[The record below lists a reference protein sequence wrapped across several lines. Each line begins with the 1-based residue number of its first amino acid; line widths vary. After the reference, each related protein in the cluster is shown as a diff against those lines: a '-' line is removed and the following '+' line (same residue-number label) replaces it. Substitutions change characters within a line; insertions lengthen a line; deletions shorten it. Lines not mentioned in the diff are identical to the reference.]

1 MSDIREIKSR
11 MKSVSDTAKIT
22 KAMYMISSSKMRKAR
37 AELERTRPHFDA
49 LNSEIKRIFRSKSHI
64 DSPYMYPADGSHDL
78 PGAYAYIVVTS
89 DKGLAGFYNHAV
101 IKEFESQMTD
111 HESRYFMVGDYG
123 CKYCDAL
130 GIEYDGEFRFS
141 ADNPT
146 MRRTRR
152 MADYILDE
160 YDAGRISKIF
170 LIYTDLENNISQ
182 KARTVRLLP
191 FHRKDFT
198 DEATMNDNVSFNF
211 YPSAEGVLDSIVRS
225 YVAEYLYSALVDSYC
240 CEQSARMNA
249 MDEADQNANE
259 LMAELRLEYN
269 HARQGKI
276 TREITEISAGARALK
291 KKKTAETVAK
301 GAYTNGR

>member
-1 MSDIREIKSR
+1 
-11 MKSVSDTAKIT
+11 MKSVSDTEKIT

-37 AELERTRPHFDA
+37 ADLERTRPHFDA
-49 LNSEIKRIFRSKSHI
+49 LNNEIKRIFRSKERI

-89 DKGLAGFYNHAV
+89 DKGLAGYYNHSV

-130 GIEYDGEFRFS
+130 GIPYDDEFRFS
-141 ADNPT
+141 ADNPS
-146 MRRTRR
+146 MRVTRM
-152 MADYILDE
+152 MAEYILSE
-160 YDAGRISKIF
+160 YDEGRISKIF
-170 LIYTDLENNISQ
+170 LIYTDMESGISQ
-182 KARTVRLLP
+182 KATTVRLLP
-191 FHRKDFT
+191 FHRREFT
-198 DEATMNDNVSFNF
+198 DESEITDSVKFDF
-211 YPSAEGVLDSIVRS
+211 YPSAESVLSNIVRS

-249 MDEADQNANE
+249 MDEADRNATQLMNE
-259 LMAELRLEYN
+259 LKLEYN

-291 KKKTAETVAK
+291 KKK
-301 GAYTNGR
+301 GLR

>member
-11 MKSVSDTAKIT
+11 MKSVADTEKIT

-49 LNSEIKRIFRSKSHI
+49 LNAEIKRIFRSKSHI
-64 DSPYMYPADGSHDL
+64 NSPYMYPADGSHDL

-101 IKEFESQMTD
+101 IKEFESQITD
-111 HESRYFMVGDYG
+111 HENRFFMVGDYG

-130 GIEYDGEFRFS
+130 GIEYDDEFRFS
-141 ADNPT
+141 ADNPS

-152 MADYILDE
+152 MTDYILRE
-160 YDAGRISKIF
+160 YDEGRISKIF
-170 LIYTDLENNISQ
+170 LIYTDLENGISQ
-182 KARTVRLLP
+182 KAKTVRLLP

-198 DEATMNDNVSFNF
+198 DEKDIPNVRFDF
-211 YPSAEGVLDSIVRS
+211 FPSPEKVLENIVRS
-225 YVAEYLYSALVDSYC
+225 YVAEYLYSALVDSFC

-249 MDEADQNANE
+249 MDEADKNAAE
-259 LMAELRLEYN
+259 LMNQLNLEYN
-269 HARQGKI
+269 HARQSKI
-276 TREITEISAGARALK
+276 TREITEISAGARALRK
-291 KKKTAETVAK
+291 KKKT
-301 GAYTNGR
+301 R

>member
-1 MSDIREIKSR
+1 
-11 MKSVSDTAKIT
+11 MKSVADTEKIT
-22 KAMYMISSSKMRKAR
+22 KAMYMISSSKMRKAK

-49 LNSEIKRIFRSKSHI
+49 LNREIKRIFRSKDKI
-64 DSPYMYPADGSHDL
+64 KSPYMYPADGSHDL

-130 GIEYDGEFRFS
+130 GIEYDDEFRFS

-152 MADYILDE
+152 MAEYILSLYDE
-160 YDAGRISKIF
+160 GKVSKIF
-170 LIYTDLENNISQ
+170 LIYTDMENSISQ
-182 KARTVRLLP
+182 KAKTVRLLP
-191 FHRKDFT
+191 FHRGDFLEESERE
-198 DEATMNDNVSFNF
+198 DVSFTF
-211 YPSAEGVLDSIVRS
+211 YPSPESVLDNIVRS

-249 MDEADQNANE
+249 MDEADKNAAQLMSE
-259 LMAELRLEYN
+259 LNLEYN
-269 HARQGKI
+269 HARQSKI
-276 TREITEISAGARALK
+276 TREITEIAAGARALK
-291 KKKTAETVAK
+291 KKR
-301 GAYTNGR
+301 NR

>member
-11 MKSVSDTAKIT
+11 MKSVADTEKIT
-22 KAMYMISSSKMRKAR
+22 KAMYMISSSKMRRAK

-49 LNSEIKRIFRSKSHI
+49 LNNEIKRIFRSKSRI
-64 DSPYMYPADGSHDL
+64 KSPYMYPADGSHDL

-89 DKGLAGFYNHAV
+89 DKGLAGYYNHAV

-123 CKYCDAL
+123 CKYCEAL
-130 GIEYDGEFRFS
+130 GIEYDDEFRFS

-146 MRRTRR
+146 MRRTRE
-152 MADYILDE
+152 MAEYILSE
-160 YDAGRISKIF
+160 YDKGAISKIF
-170 LIYTDLENNISQ
+170 LIYTDMVNSMSQ
-182 KARTVRLLP
+182 QAKTVRLLP

-198 DEATMNDNVSFNF
+198 DEKDIPNVSFDF
-211 YPSAEGVLDSIVRS
+211 FPSPEGVLENIVRS

-249 MDEADQNANE
+249 MDEADRNAAD
-259 LMAELRLEYN
+259 LMNSLKLEYN
-269 HARQGKI
+269 HARQSRI
-276 TREITEISAGARALK
+276 TQEITEISAGARALRK
-291 KKKTAETVAK
+291 KKRRVTQ
-301 GAYTNGR
+301 